1 MKIYLSWIKTL
12 KHYCPNEKVNHWLV
26 AFPELDKEFDISNI
40 DDIFLDSWGYSIR
53 NSWLKLD
60 VKDYVW
66 FLQKHWKKFDVIA
79 NMDTWSKE
87 ETLANQRLLE
97 QETWLTILPVYH
109 ASDFVVK
116 DFALLEEYCEKYDYV
131 WIGWVSWFHWSQE
144 TKEKYINFCFKIAMK
159 YKTKLHGFWITVA
172 RFLKTYPF
180 YSVDSTSWLAW
191 GKYARICQYEN
202 WRLVVKDAKQCR
214 KEWLEIFWPWLAWKR
229 LKLWY
234 EARIKYWDFLDQ
246 YWKLRWMEYRNER
259 KNQ

>member
-116 DFALLEEYCEKYDYV
+116 DFSLLEEYCEKYDYV

-229 LKLWY
+229 LKLGY

>member
-259 KNQ
+259 KSQ

>member
-116 DFALLEEYCEKYDYV
+116 DFSLLEEYCEKYDYV

-159 YKTKLHGFWITVA
+159 HKTKLHGFWITVA

-229 LKLWY
+229 LKLGY
-234 EARIKYWDFLDQ
+234 EAWIKYWEFLNQ

-259 KNQ
+259 KSQ